1 VRTHAWMTELSL
13 MEPQL
18 LARLAGAAVTH
29 PVRRLR
35 WELLR

>member
-1 VRTHAWMTELSL
+1 

-18 LARLAGAAVTH
+18 LARLASAAVTH